1 MKSKIIKYETS
12 IYAEI
17 DLLKDIITNPQNY
30 TSNQKIINSLETQ
43 NSFSRYENIDLKIIS
58 MSLNTHKFY
67 CNSFLL
73 NGYNSLNELRIKS
86 LDLLNQ
92 ISKNST
98 TNSSKNKIDKLESRI
113 DELMKHNLLLTRI
126 IYDMKYSL
134 EGLSLKTNDPKFK
147 AEIKFKLS
155 NYEKILSFSKENI

>member
-1 MKSKIIKYETS
+1 MKSKFIKYETS

-17 DLLKDIITNPQNY
+17 DLLKDIITNTQNY
-30 TSNQKIINSLETQ
+30 ISNQQVINALETQ

-67 CNSFLL
+67 CNTFLL
-73 NGYNSLNELRIKS
+73 NGYNSLNELRIKC
-86 LDLLNQ
+86 LDSFNEIL
-92 ISKNST
+92 KNST
-98 TNSSKNKIDKLESRI
+98 ANSSTNKIDKLESRI

-134 EGLSLKTNDPKFK
+134 EGLSLKSNDPKFK

-155 NYEKILSFSKENI
+155 NYEKILSFSRENI

>member
-1 MKSKIIKYETS
+1 MKSKFIKYETS

-17 DLLKDIITNPQNY
+17 DLLKDIIANTQNY
-30 TSNQKIINSLETQ
+30 ISNQQVIKSLETQ

-67 CNSFLL
+67 CNTFLL
-73 NGYNSLNELRIKS
+73 NGYNSLNELRIKC
-86 LDLLNQ
+86 LDSFNE

-98 TNSSKNKIDKLESRI
+98 ANSSTNKIDKLESRI

-134 EGLSLKTNDPKFK
+134 EGLSLKSNDPKFK

-155 NYEKILSFSKENI
+155 NYEKILSFSMENI

>member
-1 MKSKIIKYETS
+1 
-12 IYAEI
+12 
-17 DLLKDIITNPQNY
+17 
-30 TSNQKIINSLETQ
+30 
-43 NSFSRYENIDLKIIS
+43 
-58 MSLNTHKFY
+58 
-67 CNSFLL
+67 
-73 NGYNSLNELRIKS
+73 S

>member
-1 MKSKIIKYETS
+1 MKSKFIKYETS

-17 DLLKDIITNPQNY
+17 DLLKDIIANTQNY
-30 TSNQKIINSLETQ
+30 ISNQQVIKALETQ

-67 CNSFLL
+67 CNTFLL
-73 NGYNSLNELRIKS
+73 NGYNSLNELRIKCLDS
-86 LDLLNQ
+86 LNEIL
-92 ISKNST
+92 KNST
-98 TNSSKNKIDKLESRI
+98 ANSSTNKIDKLESRI

-134 EGLSLKTNDPKFK
+134 EGLSLKSNDPKFK

-155 NYEKILSFSKENI
+155 NYEKILSFSRENI